1 MINIKV
7 KKDLWQHLAES
18 DKPVVMYGMG
28 NGADKI
34 LAVCEKKG
42 IEIKDFFASDGFVRG
57 HSFHGKKVLS
67 YSETKEKYGEGNFIV
82 LLSFASSLP
91 EVIDNIKRIANE
103 SELYAP
109 DVPVCGCD
117 LFDTDYFIS
126 HETEIVEARK
136 LFADKQSVK
145 VFDNVIKYK
154 LTGRIDYLF
163 DSDSEVD
170 ETFREILHAKEFECT
185 ADLGAYNGDT
195 ARQLAEYAPKL
206 KKIYAFE
213 PDRRNFRKL
222 SEYAEREER
231 FEVLP
236 FQLAAWSKQE
246 TLTFGAEGNR
256 NSGVGGSTNAVTSKC
271 VTVEGSSLDNIVS
284 QSGDKIDYIKFD
296 VEGAES
302 EAIDGCINTIN
313 AHSPA
318 LLVSVYHRSED
329 IFALSLKIHALFPD
343 YKLYLRKFRYIPA
356 WDLNLYGVNNGNK
369 KTPSPEGL
377 TVIRN

>member
-1 MINIKV
+1 MMDIKV
-7 KKDLWQHLAES
+7 KKDLWQYLKES
-18 DKPVVMYGMG
+18 EKPVVMYGMG

-42 IEIKDFFASDGFVRG
+42 IEISDFFASDGFVRG

-67 YSETKEKYGEGNFIV
+67 YSEIKEKYGLGNFVV

-91 EVIDNIKRIANE
+91 EVIDNIKRIASE

-109 DVPVCGCD
+109 DVPVCGAN
-117 LFDTDYFIS
+117 LFDMDFFVSYK
-126 HETEIVEARK
+126 TEFEKARE
-136 LFADKQSVK
+136 LLADEQSKK
-145 VFDNVIKYK
+145 VFDNVINYK
-154 LTGRIDYLF
+154 LSGDINYLF
-163 DSDSEVD
+163 ESDSEVE
-170 ETFREILHAKEFECT
+170 ETFNEILNAKDFENT

-195 ARQLAEYAPKL
+195 ARQLVEYAPNL
-206 KKIYAFE
+206 KKIYALE

-231 FEVLP
+231 FEVIP
-236 FQLAAWSKQE
+236 FQVAAWSKAE

-271 VTVEGSSLDNIVS
+271 VTVEGNSLDNLLIDNK
-284 QSGDKIDYIKFD
+284 DKIDYIKFD

-302 EAIDGCINTIN
+302 EAIDGCYNTIKAN
-313 AHSPA
+313 SPE

-329 IFALSLKIHALFPD
+329 IFALPLKINSLFPD

-356 WDLNLYGVNNGNK
+356 WDLNLYAVK
-369 KTPSPEGL
+369 
-377 TVIRN
+377 